1 MLESQ
6 LHFISAIL
14 ILLAAVVPIYL
25 TIKLRNDLRKLV
37 LILTIFI
44 LVHSVY
50 HIAGFFGLTIL
61 AEVVFEPLSVAIL
74 IFFGVIYY
82 ELARPKNLGA
92 KNLGTKSMVSIILSP
107 ITLLFVMN
115 NITTMMLFGALGIF
129 VWLAIISKNVRTF
142 QFQISIFIIIWI
154 LGEIA
159 GILRD
164 SGILVLSTIQGDI
177 GLEIHV
183 ASMFFFSI
191 MLWLRFYYS
200 HRSGRKIIE
209 DVDATAG

>member
-44 LVHSVY
+44 LVHSIY
-50 HIAGFFGLTIL
+50 HIAGFFGLTVLVEAI
-61 AEVVFEPLSVAIL
+61 FEPLSVALL
-74 IFFGVIYY
+74 IYFGIIYY
-82 ELARPKNLGA
+82 ELTRPRY
-92 KNLGTKSMVSIILSP
+92 LGTKSMMKMVLPS
-107 ITLLFVMN
+107 TLLFVMD
-115 NITTMMLFGALGIF
+115 NITAAMLLIVLGIF
-129 VWLAIISKNVRTF
+129 VWLAALSRNIRTF
-142 QFQISIFIIIWI
+142 QFQISIFIIIWT

-159 GILRD
+159 SILRD
-164 SGILVLSTIQGDI
+164 NGMIVPSIIQGDI

-183 ASMFFFSI
+183 VSMFFFSI

-200 HRSGRKIIE
+200 KRSGRKIIE
-209 DVDATAG
+209 AVDATTG

>member
-14 ILLAAVVPIYL
+14 ILFAAVVPIYL

-37 LILTIFI
+37 LILTISIF
-44 LVHSVY
+44 VHSVY

-61 AEVVFEPLSVAIL
+61 SEAVFEPLSVAIL
-74 IFFGVIYY
+74 IYFGIIYY
-82 ELARPKNLGA
+82 ELTRPKY
-92 KNLGTKSMVSIILSP
+92 LGTKSMMKMVLP
-107 ITLLFVMN
+107 GTLLFVMD
-115 NITTMMLFGALGIF
+115 NITAAMLFVALGIF
-129 VWLAIISKNVRTF
+129 VWLATLSRNIRTF
-142 QFQISIFIIIWI
+142 QFQISIFIIIWT

-159 GILRD
+159 SILRD
-164 SGILVLSTIQGDI
+164 NGMIVPSVIQGDI

-183 ASMFFFSI
+183 VSMFFFSI

-200 HRSGRKIIE
+200 QRSGGKIIE
-209 DVDATAG
+209 DVDATTG

>member
-14 ILLAAVVPIYL
+14 ILLAAIVPIYL

-61 AEVVFEPLSVAIL
+61 AEAVFEPLSVAIL
-74 IFFGVIYY
+74 IYFGIIYY
-82 ELARPKNLGA
+82 ELTRPKY
-92 KNLGTKSMVSIILSP
+92 LGTKSMMKMVLP
-107 ITLLFVMN
+107 GTLLFVMD
-115 NITTMMLFGALGIF
+115 NITAAMLFVVLGIF
-129 VWLAIISKNVRTF
+129 VWLATLSRNIRTF
-142 QFQISIFIIIWI
+142 QFQISIFIIIWT

-159 GILRD
+159 SILRD
-164 SGILVLSTIQGDI
+164 NGMIVPSVIQGDI

-183 ASMFFFSI
+183 VSMFFFSI

-200 HRSGRKIIE
+200 QRSGRKIIE
-209 DVDATAG
+209 DVDATTG

>member
-14 ILLAAVVPIYL
+14 ILFAAVVPIYL

-44 LVHSVY
+44 LVHSIY

-61 AEVVFEPLSVAIL
+61 SEAVFEPLSVAIL
-74 IFFGVIYY
+74 IYFGIIYY
-82 ELARPKNLGA
+82 ELTRPKY
-92 KNLGTKSMVSIILSP
+92 LGTKSMMKMVLP
-107 ITLLFVMN
+107 GTLLFVMD
-115 NITTMMLFGALGIF
+115 NITAAMLFVVLGIF
-129 VWLAIISKNVRTF
+129 VWLATLSRNIRTF
-142 QFQISIFIIIWI
+142 QFQISIFIIIWT

-159 GILRD
+159 SILRD
-164 SGILVLSTIQGDI
+164 NGMIVPSVIQGDI

-183 ASMFFFSI
+183 VSMFFFSI

-200 HRSGRKIIE
+200 QRSGRKIIE
-209 DVDATAG
+209 DVDATTG

>member
-1 MLESQ
+1 MSESQ

-14 ILLAAVVPIYL
+14 ILFAAVVPIYL

-44 LVHSVY
+44 LVHSIY

-61 AEVVFEPLSVAIL
+61 SEAVFEPLSVAIL
-74 IFFGVIYY
+74 IYFGIIYY
-82 ELARPKNLGA
+82 ELTRPKY
-92 KNLGTKSMVSIILSP
+92 LGTKSMMKMVLP
-107 ITLLFVMN
+107 GTLLFVMD
-115 NITTMMLFGALGIF
+115 NITAAMLFVVLGIF
-129 VWLAIISKNVRTF
+129 VWLATLSRNIRTF
-142 QFQISIFIIIWI
+142 QFQISIFIIIWT

-159 GILRD
+159 SILRD
-164 SGILVLSTIQGDI
+164 NGMIVPSVIQGDI

-183 ASMFFFSI
+183 VSMFFFSI

-200 HRSGRKIIE
+200 QRSGRKIIE
-209 DVDATAG
+209 DVDATTG

>member
-14 ILLAAVVPIYL
+14 ILFAAVVPIYL

-37 LILTIFI
+37 LILTVFI

-50 HIAGFFGLTIL
+50 HIVGFFGITIL
-61 AEVVFEPLSVAIL
+61 AEAVFEPLSVAIL

-92 KNLGTKSMVSIILSP
+92 KNLGTKGMASIWSP
-107 ITLLFVMN
+107 VTLLFVMN
-115 NITTMMLFGALGIF
+115 NLTTMMLFGALGIF
-129 VWLAIISKNVRTF
+129 VWLAVISKNVRTF

-154 LGEIA
+154 LGEIV

-164 SGILVLSTIQGDI
+164 SGIIVLSTIQGDI

-183 ASMFFFSI
+183 VSMFFFSI
-191 MLWLRFYYS
+191 MLWLRFYS
-200 HRSGRKIIE
+200 SQKSGRKIIE
-209 DVDATAG
+209 DVDATTG

>member
-14 ILLAAVVPIYL
+14 ILFAAVVPIYL

-44 LVHSVY
+44 LVHSIY
-50 HIAGFFGLTIL
+50 HIVGFFGLTIL
-61 AEVVFEPLSVAIL
+61 SEAVFEPLSVAIL
-74 IFFGVIYY
+74 IYFGIIYY
-82 ELARPKNLGA
+82 ELTRPKY
-92 KNLGTKSMVSIILSP
+92 LGTKSMMKMVLP
-107 ITLLFVMN
+107 GTLLFVMD
-115 NITTMMLFGALGIF
+115 NITAAMLFVVLGIF
-129 VWLAIISKNVRTF
+129 VWLATLSRNIRTF
-142 QFQISIFIIIWI
+142 QFQISIFIIIWT

-159 GILRD
+159 SILRD
-164 SGILVLSTIQGDI
+164 NGMIVPSVIQGDI

-183 ASMFFFSI
+183 VSMFFFSI

-200 HRSGRKIIE
+200 QRSGRKIIE
-209 DVDATAG
+209 DVDATTG